1 MKVIMKIFKSLGDLG
16 LLIQRINEAMKN
28 ERKEQEGGFL
38 SMLLETLA
46 VCILGNALAGWR
58 AIRAGENTI
67 RAGENF

>member
-1 MKVIMKIFKSLGDLG
+1 MKVIVKIFKSLGNLG

-46 VCILGNALAGWR
+46 VRILGNALAG
-58 AIRAGENTI
+58 
-67 RAGENF
+67 